1 MMQQSRLF
9 KIAILLAIAWT
20 IIMKLFS
27 PSNIVQFEIA
37 GTTTVASAIIMDW
50 EPDGVAMAR
59 TSTYL
64 DFIYIIF
71 YSAAISLGCRVA
83 ARYSKNEV
91 MAKLGFAF
99 AILTLIAGGCDVIEN
114 IAMLKSL
121 QAVTRTT
128 VAVAYYF
135 AIIKFTIL
143 FTALLFILIAFA
155 TGALRKKSITD

>member
-1 MMQQSRLF
+1 MQLTKLF
-9 KIAILLAIAWT
+9 KIAVLMAICWT

-27 PSNIVQFEIA
+27 PTNIVQFEVAKTISI
-37 GTTTVASAIIMDW
+37 ASAIIKDW
-50 EPDGVAMAR
+50 KPAGVAMAR

-71 YSAAISLGCRVA
+71 YSAAIALGCRVS

-91 MAKLGFAF
+91 LEKLGVVFATL
-99 AILTLIAGGCDVIEN
+99 ALIAGGCDVIEN

-121 QAVTRTT
+121 QEVTQTT
-128 VAVAYYF
+128 VSAAYYF
-135 AIIKFTIL
+135 AIAKFTIL

-155 TGALRKKSITD
+155 TGALRKNR